1 MIHAWLQPTWQRLIE
16 LGERLPHALLFV
28 GPAGLGK
35 RELAEALAARLLCDA
50 PRPDGHA
57 CDHCEPCQWRL
68 TGNHPD
74 LIRVVPAADAAAAA
88 TEAEAETPARETP
101 AKAASAQIVI
111 EQIRDLQ
118 ASLNITG
125 HHGSRR
131 VVVLDPAEAM
141 NLFTANALLK
151 LLEEPPTGC
160 VFLLVSSAPRR
171 LLPTIRSRCQQ
182 WHFARPSEAE
192 LAHWKARADRDTQ
205 ALLALGGGMPLAA
218 ERLAEAGGGALLA
231 RFVRDIGGLQAA
243 DVLRLAGQWEAWL
256 KSKEATASGF
266 GLPEL
271 SDWMQRWVSDLAAVR
286 LGGRVRF
293 FPAQESVL
301 AALASRMSVAAASGC
316 YNELAQIHKV
326 SRHPLSLRLV
336 LEDMLMR
343 YARAI
348 AGARG

>member
-1 MIHAWLQPTWQRLIE
+1 MIHAWLQPTWQRLVE

-28 GPAGLGK
+28 GLPGLGK

-50 PRPDGHA
+50 PRPDGQA
-57 CDHCEPCQWRL
+57 CERCEPCQWRL

-74 LIRVVPAADAAAAA
+74 LIRVVPAADAAGDVAAEG
-88 TEAEAETPARETP
+88 EAPARE
-101 AKAASAQIVI
+101 AGGKAASAQILI

-118 ASLNITG
+118 AALSITG
-125 HHGSRR
+125 HHGARR

-141 NLFTANALLK
+141 NTFTANALLK
-151 LLEEPPTGC
+151 LLEEPPAGC

-171 LLPTIRSRCQQ
+171 LLPTLRSRCQQ
-182 WHFARPSEAE
+182 WHFARPAQAA
-192 LAHWKARADRDTQ
+192 LAHWRAAADSDTL
-205 ALLALGGGMPLAA
+205 ALLALGGGLPLAA
-218 ERLAEAGGGALLA
+218 ERLAQAGGGARLA
-231 RFVRDIGGLQAA
+231 RFVRDIGALQAA
-243 DVLRLAGQWEAWL
+243 DALRLAAQWEAWL
-256 KSKEATASGF
+256 KSREAAAAGF

-271 SDWMQRWVSDLAAVR
+271 SDWMRRWVSDLAVIR
-286 LGGRVRF
+286 LGGRARF
-293 FPAQESVL
+293 FPAQETVL

>member
-1 MIHAWLQPTWQRLIE
+1 MIHAWLQPTWQRLVE
-16 LGERLPHALLFV
+16 LGGRLPHALLFV

-50 PRPDGHA
+50 PRADGHA
-57 CDHCEPCQWRL
+57 CECCEPCQWRL

-88 TEAEAETPARETP
+88 TEVEAETPARETP

-118 ASLNITG
+118 AALSITG

-141 NLFTANALLK
+141 NIFTANALLK
-151 LLEEPPTGC
+151 LLEEPPAGC

-182 WHFARPSEAE
+182 WHFARLSEAE
-192 LAHWKARADRDTQ
+192 LAHWKAHADRDAQ

-218 ERLAEAGGGALLA
+218 ERLAQAGGAALLA

-243 DVLRLAGQWEAWL
+243 DVLRLATQWEAWL
-256 KSKEATASGF
+256 KSKEAAASGF

-301 AALASRMSVAAASGC
+301 SVLASRMSVAAASGC